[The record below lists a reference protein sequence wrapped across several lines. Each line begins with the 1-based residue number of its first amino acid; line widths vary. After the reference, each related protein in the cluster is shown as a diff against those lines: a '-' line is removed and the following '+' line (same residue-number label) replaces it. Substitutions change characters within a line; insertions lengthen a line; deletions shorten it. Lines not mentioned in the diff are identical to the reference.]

1 MTNRHFTKKTNG
13 LGAFCAKA
21 RFFLPVFAV
30 AILLAVFPP
39 QAATG
44 SDVHETTGSR
54 EASVINANSS
64 FVQAVYV
71 KVEHERFTLPFTD
84 DTATDNRVVFRQ
96 AAVTFFGGDG
106 ESAFLSCD
114 ILPERALVGT
124 ARNNR
129 DIAVACDGTG
139 TAGARR
145 FLPSGDRVNT
155 GVALTGDMAIDT
167 GQGARY
173 VSLEISYI

>member
-1 MTNRHFTKKTNG
+1 MTDRRFTKKTNG
-13 LGAFCAKA
+13 IGALCAKA
-21 RFFLPVFAV
+21 RFCLPVFAV
-30 AILLAVFPP
+30 AVFLAMFPP

-44 SDVHETTGSR
+44 SDVGETAPRWDTS
-54 EASVINANSS
+54 INARST

-114 ILPERALVGT
+114 ILPERALIGT

-155 GVALTGDMAIDT
+155 GIALTGDMAIDT